1 MDNKNLSG
9 KDIFF
14 GLLIG
19 VAGIYFAATWSSNQ
33 ASDKITPAIQFVKQ
47 EQVDL
52 KDRMPEPSINISA
65 YDYYEAYHANQIAFE
80 KNLLDKPLLI
90 TGTVAG
96 IRSGVFDTPYIDI
109 EGSPNAMNKREVT
122 ATLRDSQKDL
132 AAKVMKGD
140 VLQMICLGD
149 DVTLGDLYVDDCV
162 IYGISH
168 S

>member
-1 MDNKNLSG
+1 MESKKVSKKDTFIVIIVVIGCLFFLFKNKYNSENG
-9 KDIFF
+9 YPDSK
-14 GLLIG
+14 
-19 VAGIYFAATWSSNQ
+19 
-33 ASDKITPAIQFVKQ
+33 FVKQ
-47 EQVDL
+47 EQSNP
-52 KDRMPEPSINISA
+52 KDRLPIPNTNISA
-65 YDYYEAYHANQIAFE
+65 YDYYEAYYANQIAFE

-90 TGTVAG
+90 TGTVAE
-96 IRSGVFDTPYIDI
+96 IRSGIFDTPYVDI

-149 DVTLGDLYVDDCV
+149 DATLGDLYVDDCV
-162 IYGISH
+162 IYGIAH